1 VKKFEQN
8 IGKYRIERP
17 LGSGAMGSVYLA
29 HDPNLNRPVAIKV
42 MKAGVEDEALRTRF
56 FVEGQS
62 VAKLDHANI
71 IKIWGLDTDERSR
84 PYIVMEYI
92 EGDDL
97 KNYIDKRIYLSFAE
111 KVRIISEVCR
121 GLHHAH
127 ENGVIH
133 RDVKPSNI
141 RIKRNGEAKILD
153 FGLARLDSAS
163 LTRTRGP
170 VGAPYYMSPEQWGAA
185 RDLDRRSD
193 LFSVAAVFYE
203 LISYVRPFEAE
214 TISAVMGRILQ
225 DQHTPLQEVLPA
237 CPPQLSGIVSR
248 ALSKDRD
255 ERFKDC
261 LEFLRALGDF
271 QVLVPTLTGDIG
283 KKIEGLES
291 EFRAGSAKSA
301 DLEILDLV
309 DRNLL
314 DLASDRNL
322 FSEESSTV
330 DPADFGVLLLRHA
343 DLCSRL
349 NVFASQ
355 LEATVPLLQG
365 LRTAKRQMDSG
376 QFELCLRTLEK
387 VGLAAPDDPHVP
399 RLRRACQRIMEER
412 RLKHEQEVQIRAVLT
427 RAQDALGRGRIR
439 LARDL
444 VSRVLEIDP
453 AHPDALVIRDA
464 IRRKE
469 TEQKSAE

>member
-1 VKKFEQN
+1 VKKFEQT
-8 IGKYRIERP
+8 IGKYRVERP

-29 HDPNLNRPVAIKV
+29 RDPDLNRLVAIKL

-97 KNYIDKRIYLSFAE
+97 KAYIDKRIYLSFDE
-111 KVRIISEVCR
+111 KLRIISEVCR

-141 RIKRNGEAKILD
+141 RIKRNGETKILD

-203 LISYVRPFEAE
+203 LVSYVRPFEAE

-237 CPPQLSGIVSR
+237 CPPQLSGILSR

-261 LEFLRALGDF
+261 LEFIRALRDF
-271 QVLVPTLTGDIG
+271 QQLAPTLKGEIEERIG
-283 KKIEGLES
+283 RVES

-301 DLEILDLV
+301 DLEILDIV
-309 DRNLL
+309 GRDLL
-314 DLASDRNL
+314 DLTSDRTL
-322 FSEESSTV
+322 FSEESATV
-330 DPADFGVLLLRHA
+330 DATDFGVLLLRHA
-343 DLCSRL
+343 DLRARL
-349 NVFASQ
+349 NSVASQ
-355 LEATVPLLQG
+355 LEAAVPLLQG

-376 QFELCLRTLEK
+376 QFVLCQRTLER
-387 VGLAAPDDPHVP
+387 VGLAFPDDPHVP
-399 RLRRACQRIMEER
+399 RLRRACQRLMEER
-412 RLKHEQEVQIRAVLT
+412 RRKHEQEVQIRTVLT
-427 RAQDALGRGRIR
+427 RAQDALGNGRIR

-444 VSRVLEIDP
+444 VFRVLEIDP
-453 AHPDALVIRDA
+453 VHPEALVIRDA

-469 TEQKSAE
+469 TEQKPAE

>member
-1 VKKFEQN
+1 MKKFEQN

-29 HDPNLNRPVAIKV
+29 HDPNLNRSVAIKV
-42 MKAGVEDEALRTRF
+42 MKAGAEDEALRTRF

-62 VAKLDHANI
+62 VAKLDHTNI
-71 IKIWGLDTDERSR
+71 IKIWGLDTDQHGR

-92 EGDDL
+92 EGEDL
-97 KNYIDKRIYLSFAE
+97 KTYIDKRLYLSFDE
-111 KVRIISEVCR
+111 KLRIISEVCR

-127 ENGVIH
+127 EKGVIH

-141 RIKRNGEAKILD
+141 RIKRDGEAKILD
-153 FGLARLDSAS
+153 FGLARLDSAN

-193 LFSVAAVFYE
+193 LFSLAAVFYE

-261 LEFLRALGDF
+261 LEFLRALHDF
-271 QVLVPTLTGDIG
+271 QALVPALKGEIE
-283 KKIEGLES
+283 KKIARVEFEFKTGSAQSAGLEII
-291 EFRAGSAKSA
+291 
-301 DLEILDLV
+301 DLVGTDVLDLS
-309 DRNLL
+309 
-314 DLASDRNL
+314 SDRNL
-322 FSEESSTV
+322 FSEESSSV
-330 DPADFGVLLLRHA
+330 DPTDFGALLLRHA

-349 NVFASQ
+349 KSVASQ
-355 LEATVPLLQG
+355 MEAAVPLLQG

-376 QFELCLRTLEK
+376 QLELCRRTLER
-387 VGLAAPDDPHVP
+387 VGSAFPNDSRVA
-399 RLRRACQRIMEER
+399 RLRAACQRVMEER
-412 RLKHEQEVQIRAVLT
+412 RRNEEQEVQVRTVLT
-427 RAQDALGRGRIR
+427 RAQDALGRGRIG

-444 VSRVLEIDP
+444 VFRVLEIDP
-453 AHPDALVIRDA
+453 AHPEALVMRDVIRG
-464 IRRKE
+464 KE
-469 TEQKSAE
+469 TEQKPGD